1 MRFPY
6 VVILSACV
14 LMLALPLLAQSPNG
28 VLNGQVVDP
37 ANRVIVGAE
46 IVAMSDVT
54 HVQYTTKTNDE
65 GIYVLPNLPP
75 GPYRLQVSKFGFK
88 TLIKPDIT
96 LNVQDALAINFTL
109 PVGSFSEVVTVESG
123 APLVNTESAAI
134 STVVDRNFAENL
146 PLNGRSFQTLI
157 QLTPGVVLT
166 TSSASSGG
174 QFSVNGQRASSNYWM
189 VDGVSANVGIS
200 SNAVVGNGFGGS
212 LGSFSVLGGTNSL
225 VSVDALEEFR
235 ILTSSYAPEFGRAPG
250 GQISILTRSGTNL
263 FHGTLFDY
271 FRNDILDANNWF
283 AARADLSKPQERQ
296 NDFGGTI
303 GGPLR
308 KDHTFFFF
316 SYEGLRLRLPQTALT
331 TVPDVAARESASPD
345 LKPYLNAFPLPNGTD
360 DIATGVAQFNSSY
373 SNASTLDAY
382 SLRIDQRLTN
392 NLNLFGRYNYSPS
405 ELVSRGL
412 TNLLSLSVLRPSRIT
427 TQTLTLGSSWLIST
441 ALSNDLRFNY
451 SRTTASSHFTLD
463 DFGGAV
469 PLSSLSLP
477 SPYND
482 QNSSFV
488 FRVFSLA
495 SGTLEQ
501 GALADNRQRQFNLV
515 EGLAWQKR
523 QHSLKIGGDYRR
535 LTPFFGAI
543 QYSQQAYFS
552 TVPSAAAGNLFFS
565 FLLAGQTTTQVLNN
579 LGIFAQDSW
588 RVAPRLTLTYG
599 ARWELDVAPSA
610 STGPSLNA
618 VTGFSV
624 NDLSSLALAP
634 PGTRSFSTGYGNVA
648 PRFGLAYQLQQNE
661 KWQSVARGGVGIFY
675 DLVTSE
681 VGNAISTSAY
691 PFGASKLT
699 FGGTFPLSDTSAAP
713 PPIVAPGGGS
723 GKIYAF
729 DPHVKLPYSVQWT
742 SSMEQ
747 ALGKTQ
753 SLSLSYIGSLGRRL
767 LQTALISSPNP
778 NYGSAQLITN
788 TSTSNYNAL
797 QIQFER
803 RLSRGLQALS
813 SYTWSHSI
821 DDGSTGSVGFGAGS
835 DAFISKLGARANR
848 GPSDFDIRHSASAG
862 LTYQVR
868 NLGHGVASA
877 IVGGWSIQNLIQAH
891 SSVPVNIYYSAVQQI
906 NNSQTSVRPDRVSD
920 EALYLRG
927 DQYPG
932 GKAFNPDAFTQ
943 PPTDPDTQQPTRQ
956 GNLERNGLRGFDAI
970 QWDLSIH
977 REIPICSSW
986 KLQFRAEMFNV
997 LNHPNFGAPNSAIDL
1012 PDFGVSTQL
1021 LADSLNNGN
1030 LAAGGFNPLYQVGGP
1045 RSIQLALKLTF

>member
-6 VVILSACV
+6 AVLFSACA
-14 LMLALPLLAQSPNG
+14 LALVLPLRAQSPNG
-28 VLNGQVVDP
+28 VLNGLVVDP

-46 IVAMSDVT
+46 IVAVNDVT
-54 HVQYTTKTNDE
+54 RVQYTTNTNHE

-109 PVGSFSEVVTVESG
+109 PVGTFSEILTVEGG
-123 APLVNTESAAI
+123 APLVNTESASV

-166 TSSASSGG
+166 TSSAASGG
-174 QFSVNGQRASSNYWM
+174 QFSVNGQRTSSNYWM
-189 VDGVSANVGIS
+189 VDGVSANVGVS

-235 ILTSSYAPEFGRAPG
+235 ILTSSYAPEFGRSPG
-250 GQISILTRSGTNL
+250 GQISIVTRSGTNL

-271 FRNDILDANNWF
+271 FRNDVLDANNWF
-283 AARADLSKPQERQ
+283 AARADLAKPQERQ
-296 NDFGGTI
+296 NDFGGTV

-331 TVPDVAARESASPD
+331 TVPDVAAREAASPA
-345 LKPYLNAFPLPNGTD
+345 LQPYLNAYPLPNGTD
-360 DIATGVAQFNSSY
+360 TVGTGVAQFNSSY

-382 SLRIDQRLTN
+382 SLRVDHKLTDD
-392 NLNLFGRYNYSPS
+392 LSLFGRYNYSPS

-412 TNLLSLSVLRPSRIT
+412 TNVLALSVLRPSRIT
-427 TQTLTLGSSWLIST
+427 TQTLTLGSAWIIST
-441 ALSNDLRFNY
+441 ALTNDFRFNY
-451 SRTTASSHFTLD
+451 SKTNASSHFTLD

-469 PLSSLSLP
+469 PLSALP
-477 SPYND
+477 LASPYDD

-501 GALADNRQRQFNLV
+501 GALANNFQRQFNMV
-515 EGLAWQKR
+515 ESLAWQKGS
-523 QHSLKIGGDYRR
+523 HSLKVGGDFRR

-543 QYSQQAYFS
+543 RYSQQAYFS
-552 TVPSAAAGNLFFS
+552 SVPAAADGSLFFS
-565 FLLAGQTTTQVLNN
+565 FLLSGQTTTQALNN
-579 LGIFAQDSW
+579 LGIFAQDTW

-599 ARWELDVAPSA
+599 GRWELDVAPSA

-618 VTGFSV
+618 VTGFALH
-624 NDLSSLALAP
+624 DLSSLALAS
-634 PGTRSFSTGYGNVA
+634 PGTPPFNTTYGNIA
-648 PRFGLAYQLQQNE
+648 PRFGIAYQLRQNE
-661 KWQSVARGGVGIFY
+661 RWQSVLGGGIGIFY

-699 FGGTFPLSDTSAAP
+699 FGGTFPLNDASATP
-713 PPIVAPGGGS
+713 PPIVAPGGGA

-729 DPHVKLPYSVQWT
+729 DPNVKLPYSLQWT
-742 SSMEQ
+742 TSLEQ
-747 ALGKTQ
+747 ALGKMQ
-753 SLSLSYIGSLGRRL
+753 SLSFSYIGSVGQRL

-778 NYGSAQLITN
+778 NYAAAQLITN
-788 TSTSNYNAL
+788 TAASDYNAL

-803 RLSRGLQALS
+803 RLSHGLQALS

-835 DAFISKLGARANR
+835 DAFISKLGASSNR
-848 GPSDFDIRHSASAG
+848 GPSDFDVRHSVSAG
-862 LTYQVR
+862 VTYQMPAPS
-868 NLGHGVASA
+868 HGLVGAL
-877 IVGGWSIQNLIQAH
+877 VGGWSIQNLIQAR
-891 SSVPVNIYYSAVQQI
+891 SAPPVNVYYSAVQQI
-906 NNSQTSVRPDRVSD
+906 NNSQTSVRPDRVPG
-920 EALYLRG
+920 EALYLHG
-927 DQYPG
+927 TQYPG
-932 GKAFNPDAFTQ
+932 GKAFNPVAFAQ
-943 PPTDPDTQQPTRQ
+943 APTDPVTQQPARQ
-956 GNLERNGLRGFDAI
+956 GNLERNGLRGFGAI
-970 QWDLSIH
+970 QWDLSVH
-977 REIPICSSW
+977 REIPIRTSLE
-986 KLQFRAEMFNV
+986 LQLRAEMFNV
-997 LNHPNFGAPNSAIDL
+997 FNHPNFGLPNSAIDL
-1012 PDFGVSTQL
+1012 PDFGMSTQL

-1030 LAAGGFNPLYQVGGP
+1030 LAAGAFNPLYQVGGP
-1045 RSIQLALKLTF
+1045 RSIQLALKLMF